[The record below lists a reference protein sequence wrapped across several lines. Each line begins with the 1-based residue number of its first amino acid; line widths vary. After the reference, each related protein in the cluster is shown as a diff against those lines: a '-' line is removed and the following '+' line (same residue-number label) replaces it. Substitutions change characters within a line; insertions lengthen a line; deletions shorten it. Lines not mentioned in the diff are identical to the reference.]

1 MEKPTSSL
9 EASWRK
15 RSEEAQERVLSA
27 IKEMQAKGEPIN
39 FNTVHLRSGASKN
52 YLYTNEV
59 IRKEIEKIRSIEAYK
74 AGAWHKKYDRTSK
87 SKDVLIE
94 AKDKR
99 IAKLEEENLRLRREL
114 DNLRRLLYE
123 TKESCQVRCTRTEN
137 AVFPGLSAPVHEL

>member
-1 MEKPTSSL
+1 MEQPTSRL

-15 RSEEAQERVLSA
+15 RTEEAQERVLNA
-27 IKEMQAKGEPIN
+27 IKEMQAKGEPVN
-39 FNTVHLRSGASKN
+39 FNTVHLKSGASKN
-52 YLYTNEV
+52 YLYKNEL
-59 IRKEIEKIRSIEAYK
+59 IRKEIESIRSTEAAK

-94 AKDKR
+94 AKERR

-123 TKESCQVRCTRTEN
+123 KK
-137 AVFPGLSAPVHEL
+137 

>member
-1 MEKPTSSL
+1 MAEPTKYL
-9 EASWRK
+9 EGSWRK
-15 RSEEAQERVLSA
+15 RSDEAQERVLKA
-27 IKEMQAKGEPIN
+27 IKALKACGEPVN
-39 FNTVHLRSGASKN
+39 FNTVHVKSGASKN
-52 YLYTNEV
+52 YLYNNEI
-59 IRKEIEKIRSIEAYK
+59 IRKEIETLRSQEAAK

-123 TKESCQVRCTRTEN
+123 KQ
-137 AVFPGLSAPVHEL
+137 

>member
-123 TKESCQVRCTRTEN
+123 TK
-137 AVFPGLSAPVHEL
+137 

>member
-1 MEKPTSSL
+1 MDEPTSRL

-15 RSEEAQERVLSA
+15 RANEAKERVLTT
-27 IKEMQAKGEPIN
+27 IKEMQAKGEPVN
-39 FNTVHLRSGASKN
+39 FNTVHLNSGASKN
-52 YLYTNEV
+52 YLYTHEA
-59 IRKEIEKIRSIEAYK
+59 IRKEIESIRSTEAAK

-123 TKESCQVRCTRTEN
+123 QK
-137 AVFPGLSAPVHEL
+137 